1 MPTPLWVKGQ
11 SGNPAGRPKGAK
23 CFSTLFKEAV
33 KKVAEESDLKGLQ
46 PEVAMVKKA
55 INEALNGNFSFYR
68 DIMDR
73 NYGQPNQ
80 PMDMQGE
87 ILLKIAKEVSDNYEV
102 DKRTSNNSEGQT
114 PVQSN

>member
-1 MPTPLWVKGQ
+1 MVFIKGQ
-11 SGNPAGRPKGAK
+11 SGNPAGKPKGAK

-33 KKVAEESDLKGLQ
+33 KKVAEEADLKGLQ

-55 INEALNGNFSFYR
+55 IDEALNGNFSFYR

-80 PMDMQGE
+80 SMDMQGE
-87 ILLKIAKEVSDNYEV
+87 ILLKIAKEVADEYET
-102 DKRTSNNSEGQT
+102 DKRPSDNSEGSPQ
-114 PVQSN
+114 VQSN